1 MELFGV
7 KEGRLSVTLP
17 MTRVQCGIVRVQP
30 ETQGGWNRGM
40 RRVGDKIREV
50 TRAKSDKALLAF
62 FFIREKGKPWGVLEM
77 SQFIFLKGHSDL
89 CIDKTVAK

>member
-62 FFIREKGKPWGVLEM
+62 FFYKRKGEAMGSFGDESVY
-77 SQFIFLKGHSDL
+77 IFERSF
-89 CIDKTVAK
+89 